1 MYYQNLDASSK
12 SVKNESTPLLRT
24 RAHRRLYYG
33 EVVEVDSTTIPEHP
47 TRHCFGIN
55 SSDSSANPD
64 QSTTAAKRTF
74 RESICHLGVLV
85 ACQSLL
91 SFSPRTICQIPTSLN
106 AHSTMPMVKIS
117 RELMEVASMPTLW
130 NKSNHS
136 FSMP

>member
-12 SVKNESTPLLRT
+12 SVKNESTPLLRI

-64 QSTTAAKRTF
+64 QGTTAAKRTF
-74 RESICHLGVLV
+74 RQSIPY
-85 ACQSLL
+85 A
-91 SFSPRTICQIPTSLN
+91 
-106 AHSTMPMVKIS
+106 
-117 RELMEVASMPTLW
+117 TLAY
-130 NKSNHS
+130 
-136 FSMP
+136 